1 MTASRVETAV
11 VLERSRRWVLATVSA
26 LGLAVALLLDLRAA
40 PAAVAVAVLVAGLQ
54 QGLP

>member
-11 VLERSRRWVLATVSA
+11 VLERSRRWVLATASA
-26 LGLAVALLLDLRAA
+26 LGLAVALLVDLRAA

>member
-11 VLERSRRWVLATVSA
+11 VLERSRRWFLATASA